1 MPPRNVKIAPV
12 RHNNNDIPDQRMKI
26 LIADDH
32 ALYRGA
38 LAQVAKQ
45 LADDVATVEAN
56 DWSTAIEQAKQHPDL
71 GLAVLDL
78 TMPGMDSFE
87 GLKQFI
93 ELSEFTPVVVVSGS
107 ENVQDMRRALDLGA
121 MGYIAKSESTP
132 ILLTAL
138 GLVLSGGI
146 YIPPRLLQTKL
157 SAPVKPSGPTQ
168 RELTP
173 QQVKVLR
180 AITQGK
186 SNKEIAQEM
195 GLSVA
200 TVKAHTGAIFKTL
213 NVTRRYDAIR
223 AAEDL
228 GFGQL

>member
-1 MPPRNVKIAPV
+1 
-12 RHNNNDIPDQRMKI
+12 MKI

-38 LAQVAKQ
+38 LAQIVQQ
-45 LADDVATVEAN
+45 LADGATALEAH
-56 DWSTAIEQAKQHPDL
+56 DWSSALELGSQHPDL
-71 GLAVLDL
+71 ALAVLDL
-78 TMPGMDSFE
+78 SMPDMESFI
-87 GLKQFI
+87 GLEKFL
-93 ELSEFTPVVVVSGS
+93 ELAQFTPVVVVSAS
-107 ENVQDMRRALDLGA
+107 ESAQDMRRALDAGA

-132 ILLTAL
+132 ILLRAL

-146 YIPPRLLQTKL
+146 YIPPRLLQSRT
-157 SAPVKPSGPTQ
+157 APTPKSSPAQP

-180 AITQGK
+180 AISQGK

-200 TVKAHTGAIFKTL
+200 TIKAHTGAIFKTL
-213 NVTRRYDAIR
+213 NVTKRFEAIR
-223 AAEDL
+223 TAESIGLFAD
-228 GFGQL
+228 

>member
-1 MPPRNVKIAPV
+1 
-12 RHNNNDIPDQRMKI
+12 MKI

-38 LAQVAKQ
+38 LAQIVQQ
-45 LADDVATVEAN
+45 LAEGVTALEAH
-56 DWSTAIEQAKQHPDL
+56 DWNSALELGLQHSDL
-71 GLAVLDL
+71 SLAVLDL
-78 TMPGMDSFE
+78 SMPDMESFE
-87 GLKQFI
+87 GLERFLECAQ
-93 ELSEFTPVVVVSGS
+93 FTPVVVVSAS
-107 ENVQDMRRALDLGA
+107 ESVQDMRRALDAGA

-132 ILLTAL
+132 ILLRAL

-146 YIPPRLLQTKL
+146 YIPPRLLQ
-157 SAPVKPSGPTQ
+157 SRPVVPPKNNAAMP

-180 AITQGK
+180 AIAQGK

-200 TVKAHTGAIFKTL
+200 TIKAHTGAIFKTL
-213 NVTRRYDAIR
+213 NVSKRFEAIR
-223 AAEDL
+223 TAESIGLFAD
-228 GFGQL
+228 

>member
-1 MPPRNVKIAPV
+1 
-12 RHNNNDIPDQRMKI
+12 MKI

-38 LAQVAKQ
+38 LAQVARQ
-45 LADDVATVEAN
+45 LAEDVTTVEAH
-56 DWSTAIEQAKQHPDL
+56 DWDSAIQQARQQPDL

-87 GLKQFI
+87 GLQLFI
-93 ELSEFTPVVVVSGS
+93 ELSQFIPVVVVSGS

-157 SAPVKPSGPTQ
+157 SSPAKPSGPTQ